1 MGNHGVDS
9 VPPKQYTKLKKMFKH
24 LSSRDIKVK
33 WARIQK
39 ATKGPLLELR
49 KKLAVKNGPKKNTN
63 FTRSKDIHHKV
74 DSLAYPRF
82 TPTIPTYVSS
92 FQDYNNPMPS
102 TSTWPYDTVPY
113 KSVMRERD
121 PLKLES
127 NS

>member
-1 MGNHGVDS
+1 MGNHGVDK
-9 VPPKQYTKLKKMFKH
+9 VPPKQFAKLKKMFKH
-24 LSSRDIKVK
+24 LSSREIRVK

-39 ATKGPLLELR
+39 ATKGPLLDLR
-49 KKLAVKNGPKKNTN
+49 NKLAVKTGPKKNIN
-63 FTRSKDIHHKV
+63 FPRANNIHHKV
-74 DSLAYPRF
+74 DSEAYPRF

-92 FQDYNNPMPS
+92 FQYYDNPQPS